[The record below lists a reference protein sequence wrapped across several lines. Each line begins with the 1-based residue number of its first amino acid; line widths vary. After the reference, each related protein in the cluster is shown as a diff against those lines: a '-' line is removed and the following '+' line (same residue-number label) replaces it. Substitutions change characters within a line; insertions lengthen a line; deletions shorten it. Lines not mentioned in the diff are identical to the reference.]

1 MIDKKSLINL
11 LDTDNLEYKLY
22 DHPALFTVEDS
33 KKMRGKIEGAHT
45 KNLFL
50 KNKKNNFFLFSCLE
64 STIINLKILKQ
75 RLNLGSISFAGNKYL
90 QVILNVQPGA
100 VTPFGLLNDNEKK
113 VKFFL
118 DLKLNEFNSIN
129 FHPLV
134 NTATINIKRD
144 ALYNFF
150 KINDIVIHFINFETY
165 KTYEIKTLKH
175 YGK

>member
-50 KNKKNNFFLFSCLE
+50 KNKKNNFLLITCVENTLVD
-64 STIINLKILKQ
+64 LKLLRKN
-75 RLNLGSISFAGNKYL
+75 LNLGSISFASEKYL
-90 QVILNVQPGA
+90 NELLNVAPGA
-100 VTPFGLLNDNEKK
+100 VTPFGLLNDTHHKI
-113 VKFFL
+113 KFYI
-118 DLKLNEFNSIN
+118 DIKLNDFDSFN

-134 NTATINIKRD
+134 NTATLNIKKKD
-144 ALYNFF
+144 FFNFF
-150 KINDIVIHFINFETY
+150 MDNTIKINLLNLNTF
-165 KTYEIKTLKH
+165 EIKNV
-175 YGK
+175 